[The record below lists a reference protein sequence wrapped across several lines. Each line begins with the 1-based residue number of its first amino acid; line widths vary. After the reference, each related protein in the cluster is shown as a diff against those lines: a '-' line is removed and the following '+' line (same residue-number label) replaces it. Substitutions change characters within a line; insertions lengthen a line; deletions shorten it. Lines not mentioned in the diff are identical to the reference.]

1 MLNKIRNKFLT
12 YETNGLDIEISKVK
26 IENLHITHELS
37 GAKNIF
43 KENEERLNTSSS
55 LPLLV
60 ATISEI
66 FFRENSK
73 KKKKLDGIILKT
85 SNKLNIFVKNSGL
98 LDLQDIRLNLLVAVN
113 RDNHFII
120 QKLPVEYDH
129 RVKVMEIEEKPNQ
142 TYHDIGG
149 LDTQIQELIEAIIF
163 PISQFQKFKHL
174 GICPPKGVLLHG
186 PPGLGKTLLAR
197 ACAAQTNATFLKL
210 AGPQLVQMYIGEG
223 ASLIREAFQLAKEK
237 QPTIIFIDEI
247 DAIGTKRFD
256 SNTNGDREV
265 QRTMLELLSQLDG
278 FSENL
283 NVRIIAATNRV
294 DILDPALLR
303 SGRIDRKIEFPYPN
317 KESRE
322 KILQIHSRKLKTSD
336 EINLEEIASMSSSFN
351 GAQLKAVC
359 IEAGMNAIRFKRKI
373 ILQQDFLEALMQVK
387 MKKKLTLDYY
397 L

>member
-1 MLNKIRNKFLT
+1 MLRKIRNKFIT
-12 YETNGLDIEISKVK
+12 YEINNLDTEISKVK
-26 IENLHITHELS
+26 IENLHITHELA
-37 GAKNIF
+37 GFKNSI
-43 KENEERLNTSSS
+43 KENEERLNSSTT

-66 FFRENSK
+66 FFKENNNT
-73 KKKKLDGIILKT
+73 KLNGLILKT
-85 SNKLNIFVKNSGL
+85 STKLSIFVKNSGL
-98 LDLQDIRLNLLVAVN
+98 LETENIKLNGLVAIN
-113 RDNHFII
+113 RDNYFII
-120 QKLPVEYDH
+120 HKLPIEYDN
-129 RVKVMEIEEKPNQ
+129 RVKAMEIEEKPPQ

-149 LDTQIQELIEAIIF
+149 LDNQIQELIEAIIF
-163 PISQFQKFKHL
+163 PITQIQKFRNL
-174 GICPPKGVLLHG
+174 GIYPPKGVLLYG

-223 ASLIREAFQLAKEK
+223 ACLIREAFQLAKEK
-237 QPTIIFIDEI
+237 QPTIIFIDEL

-265 QRTMLELLSQLDG
+265 QRTMLELLNQLDG

-283 NVRIIAATNRV
+283 NVKVIAATNRI

-322 KILQIHSRKLKTSD
+322 RILQIHIRKLKTSND
-336 EINLEEIASMSSSFN
+336 LKIEEIASLSSFFN

-359 IEAGMNAIRFKRKI
+359 IEAGMNAIRCRRKMI
-373 ILQQDFLEALMQVK
+373 IHQDFIEAVLQVK
-387 MKKKLTLDYY
+387 MKKRLTLDYY